1 MGNGPLE
8 GIVVLDLTQGVAGPY
23 ATKYYSDYGATVIKV
38 ERPGSGDPARRL
50 GPFVHDEPHLE
61 ASGMFLHLNT
71 GKQSVTLN
79 LKTATG
85 QSILRRLAAQ
95 ADIVFE
101 CFRPG
106 TLARLGLDSTSLY
119 EANPRTALV
128 QLSNFGQTGPYRDFA
143 ADDMLAFAM
152 GGVLQVQ
159 GDAAREP
166 VKLGL
171 YTPLFIVGVVT
182 AALSL
187 GAFFASRRDG
197 VGERV
202 DISMMEML
210 AASMDRAAPNLVAYQ
225 YTGQLSTK
233 RETAGR
239 MNALPNGIYPCAD
252 GYVHINAQ
260 TAWWPRLCRAIGRPE
275 LIELP
280 EYTDRVNDLE
290 AAPDFEAL
298 VYPWLLEHTKQE
310 IMETAQAVGLPIS
323 ALNTMEDVFA
333 DPHLR
338 AREYFRAI
346 EHPVAGTLEHAG
358 PPFRMLGTPAEIRR
372 APLLGEHTAQV
383 LCERLG
389 YTRPQL
395 VRLRQANV
403 I

>member
-1 MGNGPLE
+1 MGSGPLD

-79 LKTATG
+79 LKTDSG
-85 QSILRRLAAQ
+85 RHILRGLAAQ

-101 CFRPG
+101 NFRPG
-106 TLARLGLDSTSLY
+106 TLARLGLDSDSLY
-119 EANPRTALV
+119 QANPRTALV
-128 QLSNFGQTGPYRDFA
+128 QLSNFGQTGPYRDFD

-210 AASMDRAAPNLVAYQ
+210 AASMDRGAPNLVGYQ
-225 YTGQLSTK
+225 YTGQLGTK
-233 RETAGR
+233 RETMGR
-239 MNALPNGIYPCAD
+239 TNALPNGIYPCAD

-280 EYTDRVNDLE
+280 EYADRLNDLE
-290 AAPDFEAL
+290 AAPEFEAL

-310 IMETAQAVGLPIS
+310 IMETAQAAGLPIS
-323 ALNTMEDVFA
+323 ALNTMQDVFA

-338 AREYFRAI
+338 AREFFRAI
-346 EHPVAGTLEHAG
+346 DHPVAGMLEYAG

-395 VRLRQANV
+395 VRLRQASV

>member
-1 MGNGPLE
+1 
-8 GIVVLDLTQGVAGPY
+8 
-23 ATKYYSDYGATVIKV
+23 
-38 ERPGSGDPARRL
+38 
-50 GPFVHDEPHLE
+50 
-61 ASGMFLHLNT
+61 
-71 GKQSVTLN
+71 
-79 LKTATG
+79 
-85 QSILRRLAAQ
+85 
-95 ADIVFE
+95 
-101 CFRPG
+101 
-106 TLARLGLDSTSLY
+106 
-119 EANPRTALV
+119 
-128 QLSNFGQTGPYRDFA
+128 
-143 ADDMLAFAM
+143 
-152 GGVLQVQ
+152 
-159 GDAAREP
+159 
-166 VKLGL
+166 
-171 YTPLFIVGVVT
+171 
-182 AALSL
+182 
-187 GAFFASRRDG
+187 

-389 YTRPQL
+389 YTREQL